1 MTIKSGTSEVHRQ
14 YYSQAI
20 EDSPRA
26 ARSRERAVLERA
38 IKKLTVAKS
47 CGVGSIEAIE
57 ALSFLRQLWT
67 ALIED
72 LSDDENALP
81 ISLRASLIS
90 IGLWIRRESDL
101 IESGQSENFD
111 GLIEVNQMISDGLA

>member
-1 MTIKSGTSEVHRQ
+1 MHRQ
-14 YYSQAI
+14 YYNQAI

-72 LSDDENALP
+72 LSDDGNALP

-111 GLIEVNQMISDGLA
+111 GLIDVNQMIADGLA